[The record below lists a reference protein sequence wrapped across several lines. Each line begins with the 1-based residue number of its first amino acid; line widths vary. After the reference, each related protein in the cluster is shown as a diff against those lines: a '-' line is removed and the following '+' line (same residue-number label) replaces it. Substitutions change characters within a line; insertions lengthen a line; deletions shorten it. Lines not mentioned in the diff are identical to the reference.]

1 MVEERLKLKAAYLNK
16 NTITWEQVRLDNV
29 KTSVLDFI
37 FTSAEI
43 KEFSKLEK
51 FESDHYPIMIKT
63 KMHTEWSKVKKP
75 IIKKIKIKMDQ
86 FAIKKILD
94 KKEWPSS
101 NNAEYNKSI
110 LYKKLII
117 RPTAKLQSKLKDILD
132 SDNDRENKSINIR
145 AAWSESFRNYVKD
158 LDIWRTSDSAKF
170 YKIVNSLINYKNQN
184 KIVNGIKTKEWIIV
198 VDEWIGMVRDY
209 YKKLFE
215 DTPQYSKIESKGKF
229 DYFVD
234 IERAIGSIAMNKA
247 SELDLIPGD
256 LF

>member
-63 KMHTEWSKVKKP
+63 KMHTELSKVKKP

-94 KKEWPSS
+94 KKE
-101 NNAEYNKSI
+101 
-110 LYKKLII
+110 
-117 RPTAKLQSKLKDILD
+117 
-132 SDNDRENKSINIR
+132 
-145 AAWSESFRNYVKD
+145 
-158 LDIWRTSDSAKF
+158 
-170 YKIVNSLINYKNQN
+170 
-184 KIVNGIKTKEWIIV
+184 
-198 VDEWIGMVRDY
+198 
-209 YKKLFE
+209 
-215 DTPQYSKIESKGKF
+215 
-229 DYFVD
+229 
-234 IERAIGSIAMNKA
+234 
-247 SELDLIPGD
+247 
-256 LF
+256 